1 MAGNPI
7 STSVIKN
14 TQALLTIGNI
24 IFYKSNMS
32 NQLESIDFNKQDAFW
47 VAILIISS
55 SLFYSQIPMQ
65 NIETLTRFQWPF

>member
-7 STSVIKN
+7 STSVIKK

-32 NQLESIDFNKQDAFW
+32 NQLESIDAFW

-55 SLFYSQIPMQ
+55 SLFYSQMPMQ
-65 NIETLTRFQWPF
+65 NIETLTRF